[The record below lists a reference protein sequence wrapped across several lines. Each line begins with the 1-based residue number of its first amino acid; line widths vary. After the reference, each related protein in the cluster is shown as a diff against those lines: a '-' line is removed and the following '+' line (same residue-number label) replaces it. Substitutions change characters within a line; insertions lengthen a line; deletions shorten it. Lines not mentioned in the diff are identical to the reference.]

1 MALSSR
7 PPARRSSGS
16 GWSFDLV
23 HLHAR
28 SGGLSPLK
36 HFAYDVREVVSQ
48 QMPGYELVPTR
59 DQSGAELSNFKPI
72 AVAALFARLRKRG
85 LIPNS
90 EDNL

>member
-1 MALSSR
+1 M
-7 PPARRSSGS
+7 
-16 GWSFDLV
+16 

-59 DQSGAELSNFKPI
+59 DPE
-72 AVAALFARLRKRG
+72 RG
-85 LIPNS
+85 
-90 EDNL
+90 